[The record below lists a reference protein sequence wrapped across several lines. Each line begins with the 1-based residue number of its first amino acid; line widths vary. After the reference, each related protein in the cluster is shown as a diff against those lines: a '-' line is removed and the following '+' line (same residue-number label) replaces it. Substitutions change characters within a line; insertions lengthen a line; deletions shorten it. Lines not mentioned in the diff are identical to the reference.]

1 MCVSWYTEV
10 VGKYDIEIPID
21 TNQSRLRSANRWGY
35 GWVDSLRFRREK
47 VSPNIHQC
55 ISSNQLRWET
65 HRLPSWTKCRVQSR
79 TDSLL
84 VRNTRKISRHIPLKS
99 WIHTSIVSKLTG
111 SPVGLIVGENVGSSP
126 VGLIVGVNVFSVEHT
141 KNWCEWNATVK

>member
-1 MCVSWYTEV
+1 MLI
-10 VGKYDIEIPID
+10 VGVMVGLIVYDSE
-21 TNQSRLRSANRWGY
+21 
-35 GWVDSLRFRREK
+35 EK
-47 VSPNIHQC
+47 KLVPTFINALAVINC
-55 ISSNQLRWET
+55 DET

-141 KNWCEWNATVK
+141 KN